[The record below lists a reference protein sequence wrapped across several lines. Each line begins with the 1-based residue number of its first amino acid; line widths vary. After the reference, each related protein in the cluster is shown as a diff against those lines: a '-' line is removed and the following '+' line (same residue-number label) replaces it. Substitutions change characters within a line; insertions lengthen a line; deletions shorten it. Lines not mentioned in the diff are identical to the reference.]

1 MAHIGGVQFA
11 TPNGTVTTTQQ
22 QTNHADANA
31 KAHAEIIEALYEL
44 ACWDADQSQ
53 SLSDEA
59 NAILQDLYWD
69 EDGTGVAASLQE
81 ALNEYVSDMPL
92 SVRVRS
98 DWHSPGETFE
108 AAEFEIL
115 LSTGGPA
122 CRIIGE
128 LNRGSVERP
137 VLQHNHWFE
146 PWTESSYDIDTDA
159 LLWFCEQFY
168 FGE

>member
-1 MAHIGGVQFA
+1 M
-11 TPNGTVTTTQQ
+11 TTTQQ
-22 QTNHADANA
+22 QTNYADANA

-44 ACWDADQSQ
+44 ACWDFSTGEVPQPLTETAD
-53 SLSDEA
+53 D
-59 NAILQDLYWD
+59 ILQGLDLIKYGSYA
-69 EDGTGVAASLQE
+69 EAVQLAVTQYVQE
-81 ALNEYVSDMPL
+81 MPL

-108 AAEFEIL
+108 AAEFQIL

-146 PWTESSYDIDTDA
+146 PWPESCYDIDTDA
-159 LLWFCEQFY
+159 LIWFCEQFY